1 MEEIDV
7 KQSLYIYNSGDLKRK
22 DNTLRFTNYEGE
34 KRDVPIER
42 ISDIYVM
49 SEMSFN
55 TAFLN
60 YISKYGISIH
70 FFNYYNY
77 YTGSY
82 YPKDVLLAGG
92 LLVKQAEYYSDYEKR
107 LQLAKKFLQAAAENI
122 YRNLRYYN
130 GRGKDVES
138 QMKEIDR
145 LRNTLS
151 NAETIEML
159 MGIEG
164 NIRQHY
170 YAAWNAI
177 VNQEINFNKRVMHP
191 PDNMIN
197 SLISFVNSLIYAKTL
212 SEVYHTQLNPT
223 ISYLHEPGA
232 RRFSLCLDI
241 SEIFK
246 PLIGDR
252 LIFSLLNK
260 RQITEDSFTKEL
272 NFLHLKQDA
281 SKLIA
286 TELEKRLRTTIMHK
300 GLGRKV
306 SYQYLIRLEAYKLVK
321 HLLGEKE
328 YEGFTIWW

>member
-1 MEEIDV
+1 M
-7 KQSLYIYNSGDLKRK
+7 KQSLYIYNNGDLKRK
-22 DNTLRFTNYEGE
+22 DNTLQFTTYEGE
-34 KRDVPIER
+34 KRDLPIER

-49 SEMSFN
+49 SEMTFN
-55 TAFLN
+55 TPFIN
-60 YISKYGISIH
+60 YISQYGIPMH
-70 FFNYYNY
+70 FFNYYNF

-82 YPKDVLLAGG
+82 YPRENLLAGQ
-92 LLVKQAEYYSDYEKR
+92 LLVKQVLHYTDYEKR
-107 LQLAKKFLQAAAENI
+107 IILAQKFIEAAADNI

-130 GRGKDVES
+130 GRGKNVEMYM
-138 QMKEIDR
+138 QQVDG
-145 LRNTLS
+145 LRKTIPKTS
-151 NAETIEML
+151 TIEEL
-159 MGIEG
+159 MGVEG
-164 NIRQHY
+164 NIRKQY
-170 YAAWNAI
+170 YAAWSVI
-177 VNQEINFNKRVMHP
+177 INQEIHFEKRVMHP